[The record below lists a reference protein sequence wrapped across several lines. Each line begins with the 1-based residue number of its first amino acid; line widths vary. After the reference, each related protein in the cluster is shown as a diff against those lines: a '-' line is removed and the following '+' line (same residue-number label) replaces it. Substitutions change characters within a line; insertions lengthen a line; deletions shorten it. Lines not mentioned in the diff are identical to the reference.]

1 MWQYSSADWQR
12 KCSRQC
18 NEPNGQNTGPCTQ
31 EQVLECHF
39 QKWTRYIHCAW
50 RLDWHENKKV
60 VEVSRILLR
69 RILPSC
75 QCRSNGGINWR
86 SPSSTPAPP
95 SCPELLGCKAS
106 RLASSDSEHVAVTQ
120 EAKFRFRDKI
130 ASVVAPGIRYKK
142 KSYVIF
148 SSLIGI
154 CTGPKREFFACFC
167 KDIIDPKRGLFVA
180 ADDSQYRWL

>member
-1 MWQYSSADWQR
+1 MWQYSPADWQR

-50 RLDWHENKKV
+50 RLDSHENKKV

-86 SPSSTPAPP
+86 SPSSTPALPP
-95 SCPELLGCKAS
+95 SPAQGCKAS
-106 RLASSDSEHVAVTQ
+106 RLAPVIPNTSQSPSKQNFDLGIKSPLRSRQVSGTKRRVTWY
-120 EAKFRFRDKI
+120 F
-130 ASVVAPGIRYKK
+130 P
-142 KSYVIF
+142 
-148 SSLIGI
+148 L
-154 CTGPKREFFACFC
+154 
-167 KDIIDPKRGLFVA
+167 L
-180 ADDSQYRWL
+180 